1 MPHLQVWSG
10 GGCFP
15 ASGWA
20 VGIGES
26 RSYQGEK
33 HQLEM
38 EDAFSVLQ
46 GMVFL
51 GFFDDFF

>member
-10 GGCFP
+10 GGCFH

-20 VGIGES
+20 VGIGENT
-26 RSYQGEK
+26 SYRGEK

-46 GMVFL
+46 GMGFL
-51 GFFDDFF
+51 RFFDDFF

>member
-15 ASGWA
+15 VSGWA

-26 RSYQGEK
+26 RSYRGEK